1 MSKQDFIKWL
11 KSYFVDVDFSQTTEE
26 RIKYMLEMVEADKP
40 TKTIVKW
47 KERTVERKVERIVY
61 VDRVSGTRLGTR
73 CRRDEN
79 VERQP
84 LELIAKE
91 ICDKYGVTQE
101 QLKSRIRTRDLVHY
115 RKQFIE
121 LALTIY
127 PYTSADLARFLNRD
141 HSSIL
146 HLKNKYKD

>member
-11 KSYFVDVDFSQTTEE
+11 KSYFVDVEFTPTTEE
-26 RIKYMLEMVEADKP
+26 RLKYMLELVEADKP
-40 TKTIVKW
+40 TRTVVKW
-47 KERTVERKVERIVY
+47 KDRIVERKVERVVY
-61 VDRVSGTRLGTR
+61 VDRVTGTRLGVR

-79 VERQP
+79 LERQP
-84 LELIAKE
+84 LELIGNE
-91 ICDKYGVTQE
+91 ICEKYGITLE
-101 QLKSRIRTRDLVHY
+101 QLKSRTRTRDLVHY

-121 LALTIY
+121 YALTIY
-127 PYTSADLARFLNRD
+127 PYTCSELAKFLNRD